1 MMMLDIAMDLD
12 TGFLELTLDGDI
24 HDVDYQRAV
33 DAVNLLLTRHKKI
46 DVVETVKGF
55 GWVDPGVWFKDL
67 AFHLTHHNFMRH
79 VAIVSDKGWVG
90 PLANLVAPLY
100 PATLRTFRLAE
111 IETARRW
118 AKAHDPAAEMDETP
132 LDFA

>member
-1 MMMLDIAMDLD
+1 MLDITMDLEA
-12 TGFLELTLDGDI
+12 GFLELTIDGQIGDI
-24 HDVDYQRAV
+24 DYQRAV
-33 DAVNLLLTRHKKI
+33 DAVNLLLKQHKKI
-46 DVVETVKGF
+46 DVVEVVKDI
-55 GWVDPGVWFKDL
+55 GWIDPSVWFKDL

-100 PATLRTFRLAE
+100 PAVIRNFRMAE
-111 IETARRW
+111 IDAARQW
-118 AKAHDPAAEMDETP
+118 ARAADLDVTSDEAR